1 MGAIGV
7 ENAGVTWMEAM
18 HKEVKL
24 LRLLSLTMI
33 KFKKILLK

>member
-18 HKEVKL
+18 HKEPDHASV
-24 LRLLSLTMI
+24 
-33 KFKKILLK
+33 